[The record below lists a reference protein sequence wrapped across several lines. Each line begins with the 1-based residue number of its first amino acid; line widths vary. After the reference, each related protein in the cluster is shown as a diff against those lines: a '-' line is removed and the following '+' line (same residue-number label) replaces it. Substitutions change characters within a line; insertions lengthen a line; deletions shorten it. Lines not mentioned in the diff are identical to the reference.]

1 MQLAEDYLKNLEKL
15 YLNGKNSYQWPGG
28 VKEGDESEFFFKATD
43 AKHIR
48 FLLRNLEAAEKHCCY
63 VKPNSAIANAL
74 AKRFVNENRTVD
86 ARYLEMISSAQWA
99 KSLTHHKYR
108 FDAHFTGE
116 GLDLLF

>member
-1 MQLAEDYLKNLEKL
+1 MQKAEEYLRNLVKQKL
-15 YLNGKNSYQWPGG
+15 EWPGG
-28 VKEGDESEFFFKATD
+28 YQKGDEPEFFFVASD
-43 AKHIR
+43 AKEIR
-48 FLLRNLEAAEKHCCY
+48 YMLRNLEAAEKHCCY
-63 VKPNSAIANAL
+63 VKPNSAIANTL
-74 AKRFVNENRTVD
+74 ANRFVKEEHTVD